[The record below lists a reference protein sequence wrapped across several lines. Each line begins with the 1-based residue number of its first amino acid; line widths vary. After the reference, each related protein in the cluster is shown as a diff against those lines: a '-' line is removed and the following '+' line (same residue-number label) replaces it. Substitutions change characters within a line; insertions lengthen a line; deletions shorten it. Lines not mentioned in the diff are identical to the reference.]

1 MKIKNL
7 EIDKKLKEVKI
18 SREKI
23 ALKDI
28 DYIILNYSSR

>member
-7 EIDKKLKEVKI
+7 EIDEKLKEVKI

-23 ALKDI
+23 VLTDI
-28 DYIILNYSSR
+28 DYEILNYSSR